1 MRKAAPLSL
10 GFILLAV
17 SAATS
22 PAQNSSPTDMAV
34 TEAVKRQA
42 DTIVLRNELGDAKN
56 AAARGDLAAAAKL
69 YQEACDLMRSI
80 GPGNIP
86 VEAAQAVAGLA
97 STRLTLARQ
106 AQSRGDYEA
115 ADAEVLQVL
124 KVDPQNAAATGFK
137 KQNDQM
143 IAALK
148 GRRPDKPTLQQVPYI
163 VKDKTD
169 AGTLVRD
176 GILLYEMGKL
186 DEAETKLNE
195 ALSKDPD
202 NSAAF
207 YYLNLIKQARYS
219 RNAHQHTVDTQSRMA
234 QVEKQWVQ
242 PTPHNAL
249 PMPNAYAET
258 NLTYTGPGREVI
270 DNKLNRIRLENVT
283 YDSLPLSEV
292 IRQLS
297 EQTRLRDPE
306 TKGIN
311 FLINP
316 NPDTSEAI
324 AAATPSSLGGA
335 PGVPTIVNPNTG
347 LPEAPAP
354 AAGGAAGGEATPV
367 DQVVIKLNLTDVRL
381 ADLLDAI
388 VMVADHPIK
397 YSILDYGIVF
407 SSKGA
412 ETPQLY
418 MRTFRVDPNTF
429 YSGLEGVSASSF
441 GSVQNNGSGGSGGTG
456 GGGGGN
462 GQQNGGSAIA
472 VVNIAPGQGGF
483 RNTGTTGGG
492 GGGGGGGAGGQGAV
506 NPLIGAGTP
515 GGGGAAGGGGGGGA
529 GGVTGG
535 GGLRGITT
543 VNLAQDVSLVARN
556 FFTTLGVDMAN
567 PPGKSVF
574 FNDRLGLLF
583 VKATLSDL
591 DTIERAI
598 QALNQVAP
606 QIHIKSRFIEVQ
618 QQDNAALG
626 FDWYL
631 GNFINGTVVANG
643 GSAPSLNVP
652 VSAANPLGT
661 FPGNTT
667 ASQIPASSGDQLL
680 TGGLRNS
687 GPALATLTGIL
698 TDPNFRVVLH
708 ALEQRTG
715 FETLAEPEAVT
726 TSGRQ
731 TEMRATQIINVIT
744 GFNFQQAV
752 GGIGTATGAA
762 TP

>member
-1 MRKAAPLSL
+1 MRKAVPLSL
-10 GFILLAV
+10 GLILLAV

-22 PAQNSSPTDMAV
+22 PAQTNSPEDMAV
-34 TEAVKRQA
+34 TEAVLRQA
-42 DTIVLRNELGDAKN
+42 NTIVLRQKLVDAKS
-56 AAARGDLAAAAKL
+56 AAARGDLVSAAKL
-69 YQEACDLMRSI
+69 YQEAEGLVQQI
-80 GPGNIP
+80 GSGID
-86 VEAAQAVAGLA
+86 VEKAQTISGLA

-106 AQSRGDYEA
+106 AQSQGKYLEA
-115 ADAEVLQVL
+115 DTQVVQVL
-124 KVDPQNAAATGFK
+124 KVDPQNAAAITFK
-137 KQNDQM
+137 RQNDQILAEM
-143 IAALK
+143 K
-148 GRRPDKPTLQQVPYI
+148 GKMPDQETVQKVPYL
-163 VKDKTD
+163 VNDKTD
-169 AGTLVRD
+169 ADTLVRD
-176 GILLYEMGKL
+176 GKLLYEMGKL
-186 DEAETKLNE
+186 DEAETKLKE
-195 ALSKDPD
+195 ALKLDKG
-202 NSAAF
+202 NIGAF

-219 RNAHQHTVDTQSRMA
+219 RDTLQHTVDTQSRME
-234 QVEKQWVQ
+234 QVEKEWVQ
-242 PTPHNAL
+242 PVPRNPL
-249 PMPNAYAET
+249 PEANPYAET
-258 NLTYTGPGREVI
+258 NLTHTGPGRDVI
-270 DNKLNRIRLENVT
+270 DNKLNRIRLDNVS
-283 YDSLPLSEV
+283 YDGLPLSEV
-292 IRQLS
+292 IHQLS
-297 EQTRLRDPE
+297 EQARLRDPE
-306 TKGIN
+306 KRGIN

-316 NPDTSEAI
+316 NPDTSEAV
-324 AAATPSSLGGA
+324 AESTPSSAGGAGA
-335 PGVPTIVNPNTG
+335 PGVPTIVNPATG

-354 AAGGAAGGEATPV
+354 AAGNEVTPV

-418 MRTFRVDPNTF
+418 MRTFKVDPNTF

-441 GSVQNNGSGGSGGTG
+441 GSVNSSGSGSGGTG
-456 GGGGGN
+456 GGGGGSS
-462 GQQNGGSAIA
+462 GQNNGGSAIA

-483 RNTGTTGGG
+483 RNTGQGGG
-492 GGGGGGGAGGQGAV
+492 GGGGGGGGSGSQGVANPLNGAGGA
-506 NPLIGAGTP
+506 
-515 GGGGAAGGGGGGGA
+515 GGGGAGGGG

-543 VNLAQDVSLVARN
+543 INLASDVSVAART

-606 QIHIKSRFIEVQ
+606 QVHIKSRFIEVQ
-618 QQDNAALG
+618 QQDQNALG

-631 GNFINGTVVANG
+631 GNFINGSVVANG

-661 FPGNTT
+661 FPGNTA
-667 ASQIPASSGDQLL
+667 ASQIPGSVGDQLL

-687 GPALATLTGIL
+687 GPALATVTGIL

-715 FETLAEPEAVT
+715 FETLAEPEVVT

-731 TEMRATQIINVIT
+731 TEMRATQIINVVT
-744 GFNFQQAV
+744 GFNFQA
-752 GGIGTATGAA
+752 GTSATTTTGTGAV
-762 TP
+762 P